1 MIKNKNCNSMDIAR
15 KYLDSLVIE
24 GRILG
29 SVHPDTKIS
38 LFGHEFDTPVMGAAL
53 SHLKPGMAGYAEGLK
68 MANAFCSVGMGENE
82 DLRKVLATGACVM
95 KVVKPYAD
103 REEIF
108 SRIRFA
114 EENGAAAVGI
124 DVEHATNS
132 EDDRDSVCA
141 GFQLKQPTLGELREY
156 VQSTKLP
163 FFFKGVMSAHD
174 ALTAKEIG
182 AAGVILS
189 HHNNIF
195 RCAAPHVFLLPEIRK
210 AVGPDFLLIVD
221 GGIEDGYD
229 AFKALARGADLV
241 SVGRP
246 FMPPYEEK
254 GPEGVAET
262 VREFTGQLRAMMLRT
277 GSKDLKS
284 IDPSVVREAYWM

>member
-1 MIKNKNCNSMDIAR
+1 MIKNKNSNSMDITR

-29 SVHPDTKIS
+29 SVHPSTKCTV
-38 LFGHEFDTPVMGAAL
+38 LGMEFDTPVMGAAL

-68 MANAFCSVGMGENE
+68 MANAFCSVGMGDNE
-82 DLRKVLATGACVM
+82 ELGKVLATGAKVM
-95 KVVKPYAD
+95 KVIKPYAD

-132 EDDRDSVCA
+132 EDDQDSICA
-141 GFQLKQPTLGELREY
+141 GFQLKQPTLEELKEY
-156 VQSTKLP
+156 VASTKLP
-163 FFFKGVMSAHD
+163 FFFKGVMSAKD
-174 ALTAKEIG
+174 ALAAKEIG

-195 RCAAPHVFLLPEIRK
+195 RCAAPHVWQLPEIRE

-254 GPEGVAET
+254 GPEGVCE
-262 VREFTGQLRAMMLRT
+262 VVCEFTGQLRAMMLRT
-277 GSKDLKS
+277 GSKDLGS
-284 IDPSVVREAYWM
+284 IDPSVVREAYWL

>member
-1 MIKNKNCNSMDIAR
+1 MITNKNCNSMEITR

-29 SVHPDTKIS
+29 SVRPDTTVTILGETFS
-38 LFGHEFDTPVMGAAL
+38 TPVMGAAL
-53 SHLKPGMAGYAEGLK
+53 SHLKSGMAGYAEGLK
-68 MANAFCSVGMGENE
+68 MAGTLCSIGMGGNE
-82 DLRKVLATGACVM
+82 ELGKVLATGAKVM
-95 KVVKPYAD
+95 KVIKPYAD
-103 REEIF
+103 REEIM

-114 EENGAAAVGI
+114 EENGAFAVGM

-132 EDDRDSVCA
+132 EDDEDSLVA
-141 GFQLKQPTLGELREY
+141 GLQMKHPTLQELREY
-156 VQSTKLP
+156 VSATKLP
-163 FFFKGVMSAHD
+163 FFFKGVMSAKD
-174 ALTAKEIG
+174 ALTAKELG
-182 AAGVILS
+182 AVGVILS

-195 RCAAPHVFLLPEIRK
+195 RCAAPHVWLLPEIRK
-210 AVGPDFLLIVD
+210 AVGKDFILIVD

-246 FMPPYEEK
+246 FMPPYEKE
-254 GPEGVAET
+254 GPQGVADT
-262 VREFTGQLRAMMLRT
+262 VSAFTKELRAMMLRT

-284 IDPSVVREAYWM
+284 IDPETVKEAYWL

>member
-1 MIKNKNCNSMDIAR
+1 MIKNKNSNSMDITR
-15 KYLDSLVIE
+15 RYLDSLVIE

-29 SVHPDTKIS
+29 SVHPSTKLS
-38 LFGHEFDTPVMGAAL
+38 LLGCEFDTPVMGAAL

-68 MANAFCSVGMGENE
+68 MANALCSVGMGEND
-82 DLRKVLATGACVM
+82 DLGKVLATGA
-95 KVVKPYAD
+95 KVIKVIKPYAD

-108 SRIRFA
+108 SRIRFS
-114 EENGAAAVGI
+114 EEHGAIGVGI
-124 DVEHATNS
+124 DVEHATDS
-132 EDDRDSVCA
+132 ENDRDSLVA
-141 GFQLKQPTLGELREY
+141 GLQMKQPTLDELREY
-156 VQSTKLP
+156 VASTKLP
-163 FFFKGVMSAHD
+163 FFFKGVMSAKD

-189 HHNNIF
+189 F
-195 RCAAPHVFLLPEIRK
+195 QLPEIRE
-210 AVGPDFLLIVD
+210 AVGPDFILIVD

-254 GPEGVAET
+254 GPAGVAEVVAEYT
-262 VREFTGQLRAMMLRT
+262 AQLRAMMLRT

>member
-1 MIKNKNCNSMDIAR
+1 MIRNKNSNSMDIAR

-29 SVHPDTKIS
+29 SVHPSTKTS
-38 LFGHEFDTPVMGAAL
+38 FLGMEFDTPVMGAAL

-68 MANAFCSVGMGENE
+68 KANAFCSVGMGENDDFE
-82 DLRKVLATGACVM
+82 KVLATGAKVM
-95 KVVKPYAD
+95 KVIKPYAD
-103 REEIF
+103 PEEIF

-114 EENGAAAVGI
+114 EEHGAVAVGI

-132 EDDRDSVCA
+132 EDDQDSLVA
-141 GFQLKQPTLGELREY
+141 GYQMKQPTLEELKTY
-156 VQSTKLP
+156 VASTKLP
-163 FFFKGVMSAHD
+163 FFFKGVMSAKD
-174 ALTAKEIG
+174 AVTAKEIG

-195 RCAAPHVFLLPEIRK
+195 RCAAPHVFLLPEIRES
-210 AVGPDFLLIVD
+210 VGPDFILIVD

-246 FMPPYEEK
+246 FMPPYEAE
-254 GPEGVAET
+254 GPDGVAKT
-262 VREFTGQLRAMMLRT
+262 VEEFTNQLKAMMLRT
-277 GSKDLKS
+277 GAKDLAS
-284 IDPSVVREAYWM
+284 IDPSAVREAYWM

>member
-1 MIKNKNCNSMDIAR
+1 MIKNTHSNSMEITR
-15 KYLDSLVIE
+15 RYLDTLVVE

-29 SVHPDTKIS
+29 SVHPSARVS
-38 LFGHEFDTPVMGAAL
+38 LLGMEFETPVMG
-53 SHLKPGMAGYAEGLK
+53 
-68 MANAFCSVGMGENE
+68 
-82 DLRKVLATGACVM
+82 
-95 KVVKPYAD
+95 AD

-108 SRIRFA
+108 SRIFCA
-114 EENGAAAVGI
+114 EKNGAAALAI

-132 EDDRDSVCA
+132 EDDRDSVVV
-141 GFQLKQPTLGELREY
+141 GYPMKQPTLEELREY
-156 VQSTKLP
+156 VASTTLP
-163 FFFKGVMSAHD
+163 FFFKGVMGPKD
-174 ALTAKEIG
+174 ALTAKELG

-189 HHNNIF
+189 HHNNIL

-210 AVGPDFLLIVD
+210 AVGPDFILIAD

-246 FMPPYEEK
+246 FMAPYEAE
-254 GPEGVAET
+254 GPDGIVK
-262 VREFTGQLRAMMLRT
+262 VVNEFTDELKALMLRT
-277 GSKDLKS
+277 GAKNLAS